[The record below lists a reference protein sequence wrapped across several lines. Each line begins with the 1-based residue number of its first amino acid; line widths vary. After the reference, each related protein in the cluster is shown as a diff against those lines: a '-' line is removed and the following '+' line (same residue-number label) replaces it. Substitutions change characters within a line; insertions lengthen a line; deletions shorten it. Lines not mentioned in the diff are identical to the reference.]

1 MNKDNSKLLVL
12 FDSNRDIHEDKIK
25 EIFKK
30 ISNLNK
36 GIKYLIEGACEK
48 L

>member
-12 FDSNRDIHEDKIK
+12 FDSNRNILEDKIK

-30 ISNLNK
+30 MSNLNK
-36 GIKYLIEGACEK
+36 GINYLVEGACEK